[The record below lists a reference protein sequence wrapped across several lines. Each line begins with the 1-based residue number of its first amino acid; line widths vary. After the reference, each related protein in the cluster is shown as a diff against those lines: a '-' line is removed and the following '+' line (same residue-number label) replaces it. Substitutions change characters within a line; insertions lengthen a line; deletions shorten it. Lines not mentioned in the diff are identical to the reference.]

1 MSGLDHLGDTQQ
13 RLMRALLAEH
23 AGSTVETLCGKLR
36 ITHNAVRQHL
46 SALIAHG
53 YVERARSRPS
63 GGRPLAIFRITETGS
78 ALFPRNYA
86 VIASEMFV
94 ALRSQ
99 LGDEQLEAF
108 MQQMGRSLGQR
119 ELPLPATASH
129 EEVVRALAAQLD
141 RLGYEALPVKYRD
154 EWQIEAFNCVF
165 HEVARQHKEVC
176 KFDLAYM
183 KAASGR
189 EVHHMECI
197 VRGGQCCR
205 FRLGVAATEPDP
217 HNLP

>member
-1 MSGLDHLGDTQQ
+1 MSGLDQLGDTQQ

-23 AGSTVETLCGKLR
+23 AGSTVETLCAKLR
-36 ITHNAVRQHL
+36 ITPNAVRQHL

-94 ALRSQ
+94 ALRGQ

-119 ELPLPATASH
+119 ELPLPAAASH
-129 EEVVRALAAQLD
+129 EEGVRALAASRTL
-141 RLGYEALPVKYRD
+141 R
-154 EWQIEAFNCVF
+154 W
-165 HEVARQHKEVC
+165 
-176 KFDLAYM
+176 
-183 KAASGR
+183 
-189 EVHHMECI
+189 
-197 VRGGQCCR
+197 
-205 FRLGVAATEPDP
+205 
-217 HNLP
+217 